1 MEILYLLI
9 GGIASTIGAISGLGG
24 GVIIKPVLDAFGH
37 FDLATIGILS
47 SCTVF
52 AMTIVSLA
60 KKFMLKTTFEYTKLL
75 PLSLGAVIGGL
86 GGKYLFEIFLQT
98 IPNEELGKMIQSI
111 CLLVLMFIILL
122 FGLNRH
128 KIKTYNITSPIICG
142 IAGIIMG
149 VISSFLGIGGGPVNV
164 ALLILLFSC
173 DAKEAAI
180 YSIFTIFFSQ
190 LSTLASVFFAE
201 GFSTYDLSVVPYMIF
216 GGITG
221 GFLGGFFNKKLST
234 QYVEKLFNGVM
245 VITIF
250 INGYNILTVISK

>member
-24 GVIIKPVLDAFGH
+24 GVIIKPILDAFGH
-37 FDLATIGILS
+37 FDIATIGILS

-60 KKFMLKTTFEYTKLL
+60 KKFIEKATFEYSKLL
-75 PLSLGAVIGGL
+75 PLSFGAIIGGFF
-86 GGKYLFEIFLQT
+86 GKYLFEKFLQI
-98 IPNEELGKMIQSI
+98 IPNQELGKMIQAI
-111 CLLVLMFIILL
+111 CLLILMLIILL

-128 KIKTYNITSPIICG
+128 KIKTYNITNSIVCG
-142 IAGIIMG
+142 ISGIIMG

-173 DAKEAAI
+173 NAKEAAL

-190 LSTLASVFFAE
+190 LSTLGSVYFSE
-201 GFSTYDLSVVPYMIF
+201 GFATYNLTVLPYMIF
-216 GGITG
+216 GGIVG
-221 GFLGGFFNKKLST
+221 GFLGSFFNKKLST
-234 QYVEKLFNGVM
+234 QYVEKMFNGVM
-245 VITIF
+245 AATIL
-250 INGYNILTVISK
+250 INGYNILTVII